1 MGKAGKTLD
10 CRGKLC
16 PTPLLETRR
25 ALESMDEGSLVVMVD
40 ALAAKE
46 NIVRAMLE
54 AGNEALVEESEGQW
68 TLTITKSLDQ
78 PLDVPEAAPTA
89 RATGPTVLLLL
100 DRGLGRSDPDL
111 GRILMKVFL
120 TTLSAVGPAPAS
132 LILMQGGV
140 RLACSGSDCLEPL
153 RALAEQGAN
162 ILACGTCLDYFGLVN
177 ALQVGRISNMAE
189 IVRLLG
195 EAGKVITV

>member
-1 MGKAGKTLD
+1 MASTTLD

-16 PTPLLETRR
+16 PVPLLDTRR
-25 ALESMDEGSLVVMVD
+25 ALESMDEGSLAVMVD

-54 AGNEALVEESEGQW
+54 AGNEVLVEESEGQW
-68 TLTITKSLDQ
+68 TLTITKSDDE

-89 RATGPTVLLLL
+89 PAAGPTVLLIL

-120 TTLSAVGPAPAS
+120 ATLSTTGPAPAS

-140 RLACSGSDCLEPL
+140 RLACSGSDCLAPL

-189 IVRLLG
+189 IVKLLG
-195 EAGKVITV
+195 EAGKVITA